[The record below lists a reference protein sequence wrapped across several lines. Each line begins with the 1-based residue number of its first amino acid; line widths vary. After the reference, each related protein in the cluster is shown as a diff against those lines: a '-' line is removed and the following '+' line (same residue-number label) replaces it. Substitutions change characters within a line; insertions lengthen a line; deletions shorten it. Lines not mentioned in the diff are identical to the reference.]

1 MGTKEFDQL
10 SNEHFGVKTGT
21 KFKSI
26 KFHHEVQ
33 GDLEEGTELVLDA
46 IAHYPTRYLFKDE
59 NGRVW
64 TLPIHSVREIIA
76 DEDLVDNLPSDN
88 SSLND
93 NETQAKDDELNEEE
107 DADEALAEESE
118 EISAD

>member
-10 SNEHFGVKTGT
+10 SNEHSGVKAGT

-59 NGRVW
+59 NGKIW
-64 TLPIHSVREIIA
+64 TLPIHSVEKI
-76 DEDLVDNLPSDN
+76 
-88 SSLND
+88 
-93 NETQAKDDELNEEE
+93 
-107 DADEALAEESE
+107 SE
-118 EISAD
+118 

>member
-59 NGRVW
+59 NGKSW
-64 TLPIHSVREIIA
+64 THPIHSVKEAI
-76 DEDLVDNLPSDN
+76 
-88 SSLND
+88 
-93 NETQAKDDELNEEE
+93 EE
-107 DADEALAEESE
+107 DNVDEVQDKPVSEEVENNESE
-118 EISAD
+118 NVSEDEKNNK

>member
-33 GDLEEGTELVLDA
+33 GDLEKGTELVLDA
-46 IAHYPTRYLFKDE
+46 IAHYPTRYLFKDA
-59 NGRVW
+59 NGKIW
-64 TLPIHSVREIIA
+64 TLPIHSVK
-76 DEDLVDNLPSDN
+76 
-88 SSLND
+88 
-93 NETQAKDDELNEEE
+93 ETVGKGGEEE
-107 DADEALAEESE
+107 DNIEDVQEKLVSKEVESNKSEDEKN
-118 EISAD
+118 IK

>member
-33 GDLEEGTELVLDA
+33 GDLQKGTELVLDA

-59 NGRVW
+59 NGKIW
-64 TLPIHSVREIIA
+64 TLPIHSVKEA
-76 DEDLVDNLPSDN
+76 VEKS
-88 SSLND
+88 
-93 NETQAKDDELNEEE
+93 TKEE
-107 DADEALAEESE
+107 DNVEEDQEKLASE
-118 EISAD
+118 EVENNKSGNKKNIK

>member
-33 GDLEEGTELVLDA
+33 GDLEEGTELVLDS
-46 IAHYPTRYLFKDE
+46 IPHYPTRYLFKDE
-59 NGRVW
+59 NGKIW
-64 TLPIHSVREIIA
+64 TLPIHSVKEA
-76 DEDLVDNLPSDN
+76 TEMD
-88 SSLND
+88 
-93 NETQAKDDELNEEE
+93 TKEE
-107 DADEALAEESE
+107 DSLKEVQEKSVLEEVENNKSEDEK
-118 EISAD
+118 ITNN

>member
-1 MGTKEFDQL
+1 METKEFDQL

-33 GDLEEGTELVLDA
+33 GDLEEGAELVLDA

>member
-33 GDLEEGTELVLDA
+33 GDLDEGTELVLVA
-46 IAHYPTRYLFKDE
+46 IAHYPTRYLFKDKD
-59 NGRVW
+59 GKVW
-64 TLPIHSVREIIA
+64 TLPIHSVEKI
-76 DEDLVDNLPSDN
+76 
-88 SSLND
+88 
-93 NETQAKDDELNEEE
+93 
-107 DADEALAEESE
+107 SE
-118 EISAD
+118 

>member
-33 GDLEEGTELVLDA
+33 GDLEKGTELVLDA

-59 NGRVW
+59 NGKIW
-64 TLPIHSVREIIA
+64 TLPIHSVKEAI
-76 DEDLVDNLPSDN
+76 
-88 SSLND
+88 
-93 NETQAKDDELNEEE
+93 EE
-107 DADEALAEESE
+107 DNVDEVQDKPVSEEVENNESE
-118 EISAD
+118 NVSEDEKNNK

>member
-33 GDLEEGTELVLDA
+33 GDLEEGAELVLDA
-46 IAHYPTRYLFKDE
+46 IAHYPT
-59 NGRVW
+59 
-64 TLPIHSVREIIA
+64 
-76 DEDLVDNLPSDN
+76 
-88 SSLND
+88 
-93 NETQAKDDELNEEE
+93 
-107 DADEALAEESE
+107 
-118 EISAD
+118 

>member
-33 GDLEEGTELVLDA
+33 GDLEEGTELVLDS

-59 NGRVW
+59 NGKIW
-64 TLPIHSVREIIA
+64 TLPIHSVKEATEMNTKEEDSLKEVQEKSILEEVENKKSEVVSA
-76 DEDLVDNLPSDN
+76 DEKNN
-88 SSLND
+88 
-93 NETQAKDDELNEEE
+93 K
-107 DADEALAEESE
+107 
-118 EISAD
+118 

>member
-33 GDLEEGTELVLDA
+33 GDLEKGTELVLDA

-59 NGRVW
+59 NGKSW
-64 TLPIHSVREIIA
+64 TLPIHSVKEAI
-76 DEDLVDNLPSDN
+76 
-88 SSLND
+88 
-93 NETQAKDDELNEEE
+93 EE
-107 DADEALAEESE
+107 DNVEEDQEKLVSEKVENNKSEDEEN
-118 EISAD
+118 IK

>member
-59 NGRVW
+59 NERVW
-64 TLPIHSVREIIA
+64 TLPIHSVCEIIA

-88 SSLND
+88 SSLDD

-107 DADEALAEESE
+107 DADEVSAEESK

>member
-33 GDLEEGTELVLDA
+33 GDLEEGAELVLDA

-64 TLPIHSVREIIA
+64 TLPIHSVREITA
-76 DEDLVDNLPSDN
+76 EEEPVDNLPSDN
-88 SSLND
+88 SSLED
-93 NETQAKDDELNEEE
+93 NEAQAKVVELNEEE
-107 DADEALAEESE
+107 KDEDSAEKSE
-118 EISAD
+118 ETPAD